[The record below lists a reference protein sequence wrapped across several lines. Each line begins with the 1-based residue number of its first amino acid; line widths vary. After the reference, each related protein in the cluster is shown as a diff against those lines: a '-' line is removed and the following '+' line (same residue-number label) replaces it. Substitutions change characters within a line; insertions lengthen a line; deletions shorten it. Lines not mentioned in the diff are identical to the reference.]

1 MNKSLKL
8 LGKISSNWNKFPIRS
23 ISNVTSLNFSE
34 THLML
39 KNTCKEFADKE
50 IIPKAAQIDKTSV
63 YPAEIVQKMGELG
76 LLAIEVPE
84 KYGGTGLDY
93 IAYVIA
99 MEEISRGCASCGV
112 IMSVNNVINLID
124 RLL

>member
-1 MNKSLKL
+1 MNKSLKI
-8 LGKISSNWNKFPIRS
+8 LGKISTNWKNKIPFRS

-50 IIPKAAQIDKTSV
+50 IIPLAANIDKTSI
-63 YPAEIVQKMGELG
+63 YPSDIVKKMGELG

-93 IAYVIA
+93 LAYVIA

-112 IMSVNNVINLID
+112 IMSVNNVMHSLV
-124 RLL
+124 L

>member
-50 IIPKAAQIDKTSV
+50 IIPKAAQIDKTSI

-76 LLAIEVPE
+76 LMAIEVPE